1 MEKDAELK
9 SLRSEISQKIEE
21 NFNINE
27 AKERAVEEKDLLK
40 VANQLSML
48 FKRQKMQKH

>member
-1 MEKDAELK
+1 MQEKEVELN
-9 SLRSEISQKIEE
+9 SLRTQITEKTEE
-21 NFNINE
+21 NVNILE

-48 FKRQKMQKH
+48 FQR